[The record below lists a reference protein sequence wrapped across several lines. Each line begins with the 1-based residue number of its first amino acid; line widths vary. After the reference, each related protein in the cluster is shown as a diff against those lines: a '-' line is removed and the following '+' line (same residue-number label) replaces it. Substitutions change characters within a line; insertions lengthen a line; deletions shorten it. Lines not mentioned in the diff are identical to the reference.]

1 MKDND
6 MLKGEINEKDIEK
19 ENLSSDQIEDVAGG
33 APACLHVDMEQNGR
47 APARS
52 VDMEQNGRAPA
63 RSVDMEQSSVVRGI
77 YKDAPDKIL
86 LKDAPENK

>member
-52 VDMEQNGRAPA
+52 VDMEQ
-63 RSVDMEQSSVVRGI
+63 SSVVRGI

-86 LKDAPENK
+86 LKDAPENN